1 MTYETLEIDPLT
13 RHIGTEVR
21 GLDLARPLNEATKAE
36 LVDAFNRWMMLVG
49 APPVA

>member
-1 MTYETLEIDPLT
+1 MTYETLEIDPLI
-13 RHIGTEVR
+13 RHVGMEVR
-21 GLDLARPLNEATKAE
+21 GLDLSRPLNEATKAE